1 MLVREVQ
8 RECELDRRQPL
19 TWADGF
25 RATLMH
31 LVQQP
36 GDGLMDGDAKQS
48 DDAAMPGLTVQPEA
62 PTVASQAR
70 LTGTLEIDTS
80 TNCLVVRTPMGTAA
94 GTDSLVD
101 IDVAW
106 PPGWSVALR
115 DGKPALID
123 ATGQL
128 ACRPGDEIAVGG
140 GFWDTAVIG
149 VVSCTGQE
157 RIFEAYKVT
166 RT

>member
-1 MLVREVQ
+1 M
-8 RECELDRRQPL
+8 DR
-19 TWADGF
+19 
-25 RATLMH
+25 
-31 LVQQP
+31 
-36 GDGLMDGDAKQS
+36 DAKQS
-48 DDAAMPGLTVQPEA
+48 HDAAMPGLTVQREA
-62 PTVASQAR
+62 PAVALQAQ
-70 LTGTLEIDTS
+70 LIGTLELDTS

-115 DGKPALID
+115 DGTPALID

-128 ACRPGDEIAVGG
+128 ACRLGDEITVGG
-140 GFWDTAVIG
+140 GFVDIARID

-157 RIFEAYKVT
+157 RIFQASGLT
-166 RT
+166 RV

>member
-1 MLVREVQ
+1 MNR
-8 RECELDRRQPL
+8 
-19 TWADGF
+19 
-25 RATLMH
+25 
-31 LVQQP
+31 
-36 GDGLMDGDAKQS
+36 DAKQS
-48 DDAAMPGLTVQPEA
+48 ADAAMPGLTVQREA
-62 PTVASQAR
+62 PTVALQAQ
-70 LTGTLEIDTS
+70 LIGTLGIDTS
-80 TNCLVVRTPMGTAA
+80 TNCLVVRTPMGTGD

-128 ACRPGDEIAVGG
+128 ACWPGDEIAVGG
-140 GFWDTAVIG
+140 GFEDTTDIG

-157 RIFEAYKVT
+157 RVFEAYELR